1 MTVETQNE
9 SGDRVNAAVTIATIA
24 DTLSERVLYRDGLM
38 LIVDKPA
45 GIKVHTTG
53 GGERALDTAFD
64 ALRFGLKRPPALA
77 HRLDRDTSGC
87 LVLGRHPK
95 ALRRLGRL
103 FAEGR
108 VDKTYWAV
116 VEGAPPNEAGQI
128 DAPLLKRA
136 GKGGGRMV
144 SDPAGQA
151 AVTDYRVLGHGG
163 DRTWLEL
170 KPRTGRMHQL
180 RVHCAALGFP
190 ILGDALYGRRDSG
203 QPLHLHARAVAVPL
217 YPKRAPIAVTAPVPA
232 HMRAALEACGLT
244 ES

>member
-1 MTVETQNE
+1 
-9 SGDRVNAAVTIATIA
+9 
-24 DTLSERVLYRDGLM
+24 M

-53 GGERALDTAFD
+53 GGGRALDATFD

-95 ALRRLGRL
+95 ALRALGRL

-116 VEGAPPNEAGQI
+116 VEGAPPDTAGQI

-136 GKGGGRMV
+136 GKDGGRMV
-144 SDPAGQA
+144 IDGAGQK
-151 AVTDYRVLGHGG
+151 AVTDYRVLGRSGN
-163 DRTWLEL
+163 RAWLEL
-170 KPRTGRMHQL
+170 KPLTGRMHQL
-180 RVHCAALGFP
+180 RAHCAALGCP
-190 ILGDALYGRRDSG
+190 ILGDAMYGRRDSG
-203 QPLHLHARAVAVPL
+203 QKLHLHARAVAVPL
-217 YPKRAPIAVTAPVPA
+217 YPKRAPITVMAPVPA
-232 HMRAALEACGLT
+232 HMRAALAACGFT
-244 ES
+244 EM